1 MTIKHLLTKEQET
14 FLKKH
19 KISSELLFD
28 AEGGDIT
35 EDLQKSMTEADK
47 VIACNTAN
55 CSENDT
61 HTLKTIGGFCPQCD
75 TTKIAAAL
83 RELKPG
89 YIYISGSR
97 RGGLIKIGSS
107 NEGKSK
113 TLTLNLTTARDGGYD
128 DWELLFSAKTTT
140 LGRVERMFQ
149 DKLSEYKA
157 AYQHEKSGKLQNGG
171 ELYRCAYL
179 KAKEAYLSL
188 QEEQQFEFTQ
198 ISEKKHIISEYQ
210 FKNLKIKS
218 ITAVTEA

>member
-1 MTIKHLLTKEQET
+1 MTIKHLITKEQEN

-19 KISSELLFD
+19 KISQELLFD
-28 AEGGDIT
+28 AEG
-35 EDLQKSMTEADK
+35 EELSEELQLKMTEADK
-47 VIACNTAN
+47 IIACNTAL
-55 CSENDT
+55 CTENDT
-61 HTLKTIGGFCPQCD
+61 HNLKTIGGYCPQCD

-83 RELKPG
+83 REQKPG
-89 YIYISGSR
+89 YIYISGSK

-128 DWELLFSAKTTT
+128 DWELLFSAKTTI
-140 LGRVERMFQ
+140 LGRVERMLQ
-149 DKLSEYKA
+149 HKLDEYKA

-188 QEEQQFEFTQ
+188 QEEQQIEFTQ
-198 ISEKKHIISEYQ
+198 VSEKKHIISEYQ
-210 FKNLKIKS
+210 FKNLKIQSRKMV
-218 ITAVTEA
+218 AEA